1 MTFIVQNG
9 WWAVYPNTV
18 IALRILLTLPISVAQ
33 GERSFSKLK
42 LFKTYLRSLLGQEK
56 LDGLAIISIE
66 REIVENID
74 LNEAIEEFAKKKIA
88 ESPDLSLTICNSIE
102 RYSRVSLFLSNLVPC
117 SILCDTVNPE
127 I

>member
-9 WWAVYPNTV
+9 WWSVYPNTV

-74 LNEAIEEFAKKKIA
+74 LNEAIEEFAKKIA
-88 ESPDLSLTICNSIE
+88 ESPDLSFTICNSI
-102 RYSRVSLFLSNLVPC
+102 
-117 SILCDTVNPE
+117 
-127 I
+127 

>member
-1 MTFIVQNG
+1 M
-9 WWAVYPNTV
+9 

-74 LNEAIEEFAKKKIA
+74 LNEAIEEFAKKIA
-88 ESPDLSLTICNSIE
+88 ESPDLSFTICNSI
-102 RYSRVSLFLSNLVPC
+102 
-117 SILCDTVNPE
+117 
-127 I
+127 